1 MNLKRLEHLIAVAEE
16 GSVAG
21 AARRVHLS
29 QPALTRSIQALE
41 LEAGMPLCD
50 RGTRGVMLTA
60 AGRMVVERARRI
72 LFETRCLTRD
82 LTLVRQHVIGNVHFG
97 LGPFPAAALLPHI
110 LRGLHDNWPKLQVAA
125 EVSNAPALLAALQAE
140 TLDFVVLERRTIPQ
154 SADLE
159 VRRLRPEHAGFFVR
173 PSHPLCSE
181 REVTPSQLREA
192 AMVSA
197 PFPPRGHAAF
207 RRLLGCRPDERLPLQ
222 LESNDL
228 HALTLL
234 ARQSDVILLAPV
246 RALTAEVDAGDLVQ
260 LEVGDTAT
268 MAMEFSVAYL
278 AQRTL
283 SPAASRALD
292 AIESLG

>member
-97 LGPFPAAALLPHI
+97 LGPY
-110 LRGLHDNWPKLQVAA
+110 
-125 EVSNAPALLAALQAE
+125 
-140 TLDFVVLERRTIPQ
+140 
-154 SADLE
+154 
-159 VRRLRPEHAGFFVR
+159 
-173 PSHPLCSE
+173 
-181 REVTPSQLREA
+181 
-192 AMVSA
+192 
-197 PFPPRGHAAF
+197 
-207 RRLLGCRPDERLPLQ
+207 
-222 LESNDL
+222 
-228 HALTLL
+228 
-234 ARQSDVILLAPV
+234 
-246 RALTAEVDAGDLVQ
+246 
-260 LEVGDTAT
+260 
-268 MAMEFSVAYL
+268 SVARSIEITWPSGIVQKL
-278 AQRTL
+278 NSVRGDQ
-283 SPAASRALD
+283 
-292 AIESLG
+292 AITIKETDSGR